1 MSIVFFPVYYY
12 LPGYGTNMY
21 EIMHELVKLQNHKL
35 NFMKINDFDVL

>member
-1 MSIVFFPVYYY
+1 MSIVFFPVYY
-12 LPGYGTNMY
+12 LPGYGINMY